1 VTAQTH
7 YSTAHLEAA
16 KRFELVHQRTI
27 RDYNFKQG
35 DLVLM
40 RNTQIEK
47 SLNRKMHPR
56 YLGPLIVIARN
67 FGGAYILC
75 ELDRSV
81 LHHPVAAFRLLPY
94 LAQKS
99 IPLPPNF
106 LDIDEERL
114 EALRTTSK
122 IDDDI
127 NEELPDDITIP
138 EHD

>member
-1 VTAQTH
+1 
-7 YSTAHLEAA
+7 
-16 KRFELVHQRTI
+16 
-27 RDYNFKQG
+27 
-35 DLVLM
+35 
-40 RNTQIEK
+40 
-47 SLNRKMHPR
+47 MHAR

-81 LHHPVAAFRLLPY
+81 LHRPVAAFRLLPY

-114 EALRTTSK
+114 EALRTTSE

-127 NEELPDDITIP
+127 NEELPDDITIHK
-138 EHD
+138 HD

>member
-1 VTAQTH
+1 
-7 YSTAHLEAA
+7 
-16 KRFELVHQRTI
+16 
-27 RDYNFKQG
+27 
-35 DLVLM
+35 M

-47 SLNRKMHPR
+47 SLNRKMHPQ
-56 YLGPLIVIARN
+56 YLGLLIVITQN
-67 FGGAYILC
+67 FSGAYILC

-94 LAQKS
+94 LMRKS

-114 EALRTTSK
+114 KALRNTSK
-122 IDDDI
+122 IDDDL
-127 NEELPDDITIP
+127 NEELPDDYAIP

>member
-1 VTAQTH
+1 
-7 YSTAHLEAA
+7 
-16 KRFELVHQRTI
+16 
-27 RDYNFKQG
+27 
-35 DLVLM
+35 M

-47 SLNRKMHPR
+47 SLNRKMRAR

-75 ELDRSV
+75 ELDGSV
-81 LHHPVAAFRLLPY
+81 LHCPVAAFRLLPY
-94 LAQKS
+94 LAPKS

-114 EALRTTSK
+114 EALRTTSE

-127 NEELPDDITIP
+127 NEELPDDITIH